1 MTTIEII
8 AVGALA
14 VWLVTEV
21 AVPGLRAIAEEF
33 RNRRGKA

>member
-8 AVGALA
+8 AVCALA

-21 AVPGLRAIAEEF
+21 VVPGVIAIADEL